1 MGRGIDSP
9 KGQDFVRAE
18 IFAGD
23 ILQTWHESIQNLDAI
38 ITSPPFFD
46 STKFYLTNW
55 IRNWFMGWEVADFE
69 NEKNHFIETKQKT
82 SMAVYGGIF
91 DSCRER
97 LNKNGLVLMHLGKSK
112 KKDMGA
118 EIGRIAKNYFS
129 KVELVTE
136 DVSTVEHHGIR
147 DKGSVNEHQYLLLSN

>member
-1 MGRGIDSP
+1 
-9 KGQDFVRAE
+9 
-18 IFAGD
+18 
-23 ILQTWHESIQNLDAI
+23 
-38 ITSPPFFD
+38 
-46 STKFYLTNW
+46 
-55 IRNWFMGWEVADFE
+55 MGWEVADFE

-97 LNKNGLVLMHLGKSK
+97 LNKNGIVLMHLGKSK